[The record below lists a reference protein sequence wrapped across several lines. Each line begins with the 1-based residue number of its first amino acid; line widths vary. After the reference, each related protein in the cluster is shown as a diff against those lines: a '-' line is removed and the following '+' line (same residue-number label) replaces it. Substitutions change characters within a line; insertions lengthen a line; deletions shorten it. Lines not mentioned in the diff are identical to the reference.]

1 MIRGLSIPLLGQT
14 GGDGFAEDSIVANI
28 RLMSLTGAMV
38 TVLLAGCSGGGNAP
52 GGSPGQG
59 GTGIEIK
66 FLVGSALDHFCTQ
79 AAEKLNQSQPKT
91 PDGTA
96 FYLSC
101 EALGSGDVVNKVTT
115 LAQQLS
121 TQAIGPEDPQFPVL
135 ISVDGDIYHN
145 QLVDQVNQYFP
156 GQNLIPAAADAPLL
170 ANSPMVFMTSPEL
183 APGLRKQPKPFK
195 ALLTATTHQNLD
207 PQAPAQPIYFVQTAP
222 TRSNSGLQT
231 LVTQFAEVSGKLPDQ
246 LTVADVQQYQPQVK
260 EIQKKVTRYGVSTGS
275 LAQAMVSNGLFWASI
290 ASVYESSVI
299 EANSTA
305 QPGQSRY
312 EAVYP
317 PTTFT
322 SNMRGILPNA
332 PWVSEPERAAAQQV
346 IEFLRSPEVQTIA
359 TNLGLRPG
367 VPGVPLGAKFTP
379 QFGVDPNAT
388 YDSLRPPQTAVV
400 NAMLKSWQEFAKKP
414 SLVVVVVDSSGSMQG
429 DKLPAVQST
438 LQAYINGLG
447 PQDKV
452 AMIDFDS
459 DIRPPVLISGT
470 PEGRQQGLAF
480 ISSLQA
486 EGGTRLYDSALAAR
500 NWLTQNLRSDGIN
513 AVLILTDGE
522 DSESNISLEQLGAEL
537 QKTGFSSDARIAFFT
552 IGYGNAGEFNP
563 EALQQIA
570 NLNGGYYKEGNP
582 QTIAQVMAD
591 LQVEF

>member
-1 MIRGLSIPLLGQT
+1 M
-14 GGDGFAEDSIVANI
+14 ANI
-28 RLMSLTGAMV
+28 RLMSLTGAIV
-38 TVLLAGCSGGGNAP
+38 TVLLSSCSGNTNSTGTSNGGA
-52 GGSPGQG
+52 GAGL
-59 GTGIEIK
+59 EVK
-66 FLVGSALDHFCTQ
+66 FLVGSALEQFCTQ
-79 AAEKLNQSQPKT
+79 AAEQLNQSQPKT
-91 PDGTA
+91 PDGQA

-101 EALGSGDVVNKVTT
+101 ESLGSGDVVEKVST
-115 LAQQLS
+115 LARQLS
-121 TQAIGPEDPQFPVL
+121 IQALAPEDPQFPVL
-135 ISVDGDIYHN
+135 ISVDGDIYQN
-145 QLVDQVNQYFP
+145 QLLDQVSQYFP
-156 GQNLIPAAADAPLL
+156 GQNLIPAPTDAPLL
-170 ANSPMVFMTSPEL
+170 ANSPMVFMTSAEL
-183 APGLRKQPKPFK
+183 APGLRKQTKPYR
-195 ALLTATTHQNLD
+195 ALQTVSTHQGLD

-231 LVTQFAEVSGKLPDQ
+231 LVTQFAEVSGKLPEQ
-246 LTVADVQQYQPQVK
+246 LTVADVQKYQPQVK

-275 LAQAMVSNGLFWASI
+275 LAKSMVNNGLFWASV

-317 PTTFT
+317 PATFT
-322 SNMRGILPNA
+322 SNMRAILPNA

-346 IEFLRSPEVQTIA
+346 IEFLRSPQTQTIA

-367 VPGVPLGAKFTP
+367 VPGVPLGAKFSP

-388 YDSLRPPQTAVV
+388 YDSLRPPQAAVI

-414 SLVVVVVDSSGSMQG
+414 SLVVVVVDSSGSMKG

-459 DIRPPVLISGT
+459 AIRPPVLITGT
-470 PEGRQQGLAF
+470 AAGRQEGLKF
-480 ISSLQA
+480 ISSLKA

-500 NWLTQNLRSDGIN
+500 NWLKQNLRSDGIN

-522 DSESNISLEQLGAEL
+522 DSESKITLEQLGTEL
-537 QKTGFSSDARIAFFT
+537 QKTGFSSDERIAFFT
-552 IGYGNAGEFNP
+552 IGYGNVGEFNP
-563 EALQQIA
+563 DALQQIA